1 MGFHQMGIEF
11 TSVPSQSKIRA
22 SIPSSTALLILAER
36 RTPNEVVNPHFRE
49 LGRV

>member
-22 SIPSSTALLILAER
+22 SIPSSTALLIFAER
-36 RTPNEVVNPHFRE
+36 RTPNEVVNPHFWE